1 MQGRVVAEDMPKWQ
15 KRLLQFVASKKAKDT
30 ETKHVQRKIHFGKRM
45 APNLEQVA
53 GLDPALRGGVGCKF
67 LTLRETPPA
76 HPVPA
81 LAPKWPKIAPTW
93 HRNGAKNFP
102 NRAQMVCRGAQMEP

>member
-1 MQGRVVAEDMPKWQ
+1 MAKWQ
-15 KRLLQFVASKKAKDT
+15 KWLLQVVASKKVKDT

-53 GLDPALRGGVGCKF
+53 GFNLALQGGVGCKF

-76 HPVPA
+76 HPQPDA
-81 LAPKWPKIAPTW
+81 AG
-93 HRNGAKNFP
+93 HN
-102 NRAQMVCRGAQMEP
+102 